1 MQTTSL
7 YSLIQSNHIF
17 QTITR
22 YEFSVI
28 ENYLFFKGLEVGD
41 LLFNEGDHGD
51 FMAFVVAGKLEIFI
65 HLQDDTKRLAIK
77 KAGDSLG
84 DMAVIDDLSR
94 SASARALERTGLII
108 LPKPDF
114 ERILS
119 DHPKIGIKMLK
130 GLASMLSLQ
139 LRKANVS

>member
-7 YSLIQSNHIF
+7 YNLIQGNHIF
-17 QTITR
+17 RTITR

-28 ENYLFFKGLEVGD
+28 ENYLFFKGLEVGE

-51 FMAFVVAGKLEIFI
+51 FMAFVVAGQLEIFI
-65 HLQDDTKRLAIK
+65 HLQDGTKRLAIK

-139 LRKANVS
+139 LRKANIS

>member
-7 YSLIQSNHIF
+7 YNLIQGNHIF

-28 ENYLFFKGLEVGD
+28 ENYLFFKGLETNEI
-41 LLFNEGDHGD
+41 LFNEGDHGD
-51 FMAFVVAGKLEIFI
+51 FMAFVVAGQLEIFI
-65 HLQDDTKRLAIK
+65 HLQDGTKRLAIK

-119 DHPKIGIKMLK
+119 DHPNIGIKMLK